1 MWTLIVMALA
11 SILWLVVFTAAPG
24 ADAMQDAFSIHTL
37 HLVAMGLTA
46 LGCAQLLQRLLSY
59 AFFTTPSGR
68 GLASSDL
75 IRSVM
80 NATLYLVTGLLFLR
94 FGLGLDVTNVLATS
108 ALLTVIMGL
117 ALQPTLG
124 HLFSGLSI
132 ELERPLRVGDYVRRD
147 ELEGRVVS
155 LSWRSVSLET
165 DRGTLL
171 IMPNAEFTSRSVE
184 IIRASQASRH
194 QIVFHMVSGCSPS
207 LVHKLAMEVLRS
219 DLVGIEPTPVPSV
232 IILGTDPATG
242 TLRFAA
248 RFFTRNFFDR
258 ARIGS
263 LFIER
268 LWFALS
274 REGLTYPQRPVLDW
288 ASEDPSTYLGLK
300 NGDREAS
307 ASTEYSPPGDARPW
321 TYRPTNSTSLQPL
334 VRQHMAELS
343 APLQEAL
350 LAAGRMQRYGPAELC
365 QRGLAGF
372 LAQGTL
378 FDDRLPDATERQ
390 RDLEALRTHVAA
402 DSTPTNEP
410 VRMSTENFDLFVRRG
425 ALAIGPLA
433 HSLCLRIAAYT
444 DDLSLAHEVFADAIQ
459 NGERKKSFMEQM
471 PPRSNIRL
479 EAGAWFGW
487 SSMLGLEDLEHRCS
501 AKEEC
506 AVFVWAEA
514 DLRPLLA
521 QATAQEVQAFT
532 QFLQKRSSAC
542 ERLSSTHLQA
552 WAANT

>member
-1 MWTLIVMALA
+1 MALA

-24 ADAMQDAFSIHTL
+24 ADAVPDAFSIHTL

-80 NATLYLVTGLLFLR
+80 NATLYLVTGMVFLR

-184 IIRASQASRH
+184 IIRASQAARH

-207 LVHKLAMEVLRS
+207 LVHRLAMEVLRS
-219 DLVGIEPTPVPSV
+219 DLVGIVLTPSPSV

-274 REGLTYPQRPVLDW
+274 REGLAYPQRPVLEW
-288 ASEDPSTYLGLK
+288 TSEDPSTYLGLK
-300 NGDREAS
+300 NGDREAAAS
-307 ASTEYSPPGDARPW
+307 AEYSQPGDARPSPW
-321 TYRPTNSTSLQPL
+321 TYRPANNASLQPL
-334 VRQHMAELS
+334 VRRHMADLP

-350 LAAGRMQRYGPAELC
+350 LAAGRTQRYGPAELC
-365 QRGLAGF
+365 QRGLAG
-372 LAQGTL
+372 LLVQGTL
-378 FDDRLPDATERQ
+378 FDDRLPDATQRQ
-390 RDLEALRTHVAA
+390 HELAALRTQVAA
-402 DSTPTNEP
+402 DPAPATES
-410 VRMSTENFDLFVRRG
+410 VRMSPENFDLFVHRG

-459 NGERKKSFMEQM
+459 NSERKKAFMAQM
-471 PPRSNIRL
+471 PPQSKIRL

-487 SSMLGLEDLEHRCS
+487 SSMFGLEDLAHRCR
-501 AKEEC
+501 AAEEC
-506 AVFVWAEA
+506 AVFVWTDA
-514 DLRPLLA
+514 DVRHLLTRT
-521 QATAQEVQAFT
+521 TAQEVQAFS
-532 QFLQKRSSAC
+532 QFLQRRSPACEVLSSA
-542 ERLSSTHLQA
+542 HLQA
-552 WAANT
+552 WAANS